1 MWNNRITKLI
11 ESGYFLFFLLFL
23 PISVS
28 AQQDAGGDKK
38 NAIYFEMGGAGG
50 SHSMNYERVFRLI
63 PKLDAAARGGF
74 GFDNLIDYSDKFN
87 PNFVLPVMAIAMYGN
102 NHKIE
107 VGVGQTYSSTIETDV
122 STGDPA
128 RMSNFSTTF
137 NIGYRYQNPE
147 KRILIRAG
155 YTPYIEFNE
164 RFVHWAGVSIGF
176 IF

>member
-1 MWNNRITKLI
+1 MWVNRFTEQI
-11 ESGYFLFFLLFL
+11 ESRYYLLFLFFIPFL
-23 PISVS
+23 VS

-50 SHSMNYERVFRLI
+50 SHSMNYERVFNLI
-63 PKLDAAARGGF
+63 PKLNASARGGF

-87 PNFVLPVMAIAMYGN
+87 PNFVLPVMAILTYGN

-107 VGVGQTYSSTIETDV
+107 AGVGQTFSSTIETEV

-137 NIGYRYQNPE
+137 NIGYRYQNPD

-155 YTPYIEFNE
+155 YTPYIEYNE
-164 RFVHWAGVSIGF
+164 RYVHWAGVSIGF